1 MNGYTDPP
9 SARRWWAITLPVVI
23 VAETAICLGL
33 FLPQTRRLN
42 EVRGHRRIAEQS
54 LGAGQDAP
62 ETFRRSQDKVA
73 EADRALE
80 RLRTAGEAPAQELFM
95 VAIGAA
101 AEEVEVEILAL
112 AMVAVPEE
120 EKKAERTLAD
130 KNSKDAE
137 EDEDKDN
144 EKDDEE
150 EIPKPEPE
158 TWRLRCAG
166 EFSDLSAFLNALE
179 RRGVLLAVDNFRADA
194 TERDRLE
201 IEVLLKTWKLP
212 AWTHVTAAAR
222 TGGEGGSEPRRE

>member
-9 SARRWWAITLPVVI
+9 SARRWWAIALPVVI
-23 VAETAICLGL
+23 VAEAAICLGL
-33 FLPQTRRLN
+33 FLPQTERL
-42 EVRGHRRIAEQS
+42 EAVRADRRIAEQS
-54 LGAGQDAP
+54 LGPAQDAP

-80 RLRTAGEAPAQELFM
+80 RLRTAGQAQAQELFM

-112 AMVAVPEE
+112 ALVVAPEE

-137 EDEDKDN
+137 
-144 EKDDEE
+144 KDDGEGSEEEDE

-179 RRGVLLAVDNFRADA
+179 RRGVLLAVDSFLADA
-194 TERDRLE
+194 TEGDRIE
-201 IEVLLKTWKLP
+201 VEVLLKTWKLP
-212 AWTHVTAAAR
+212 AWTHVTAATRA
-222 TGGEGGSEPRRE
+222 GGEGASEPGRK